1 MSSTKK
7 KRKRSNPMK
16 KTLAISGL
24 LALSITPPVWSKGDN
39 ALPPSPVWE
48 EEMMLIALD
57 MDEFVRQH
65 NEQMKGY
72 DEEMKRYDE
81 KRRREKRRR
90 EKKKRMKSMWRN
102 EEMKPLDEETKR
114 IYEEQEKMLE
124 DMKYFRLRR

>member
-1 MSSTKK
+1 
-7 KRKRSNPMK
+7 MK
-16 KTLAISGL
+16 KALAISGL

-90 EKKKRMKSMWRN
+90 EKMKKDMKSMGWQHN
-102 EEMKPLDEETKR
+102 EEIDEETKR

-124 DMKYFRLRR
+124 DMKNFRLRR

>member
-1 MSSTKK
+1 
-7 KRKRSNPMK
+7 MK

-81 KRRREKRRR
+81 KRRREK
-90 EKKKRMKSMWRN
+90 KKRMKSMWRN